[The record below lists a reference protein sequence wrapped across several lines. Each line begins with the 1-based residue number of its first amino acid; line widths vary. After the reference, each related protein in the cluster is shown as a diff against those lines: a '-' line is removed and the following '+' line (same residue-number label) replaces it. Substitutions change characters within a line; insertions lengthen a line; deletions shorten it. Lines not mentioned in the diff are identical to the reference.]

1 MYIITSYTVY
11 VYVSSNGQKCVYI
24 DIHRVGIMR
33 VILLQVPIYT
43 RCGLG
48 TIVVNKSCIKLVYI
62 VQGDFFLARFIC
74 VYDISYIILRDNI
87 FEYLNILWN
96 VIRTD

>member
-1 MYIITSYTVY
+1 M
-11 VYVSSNGQKCVYI
+11 YVSSNGQKCVYI

-62 VQGDFFLARFIC
+62 VQGDFFFSALYMCIRYI
-74 VYDISYIILRDNI
+74 VYYA
-87 FEYLNILWN
+87 
-96 VIRTD
+96 